1 MFALLLDVLGY
12 NLDAP
17 ITFGTCWARLQTLSA
32 TARAGTLHSC
42 HTEVEPFADIS
53 ISSAPATTTA
63 IPTEMATLTAAA
75 TVAVVAMAV
84 VVVTAAVVE
93 ASVVTAAVTA
103 CPTLART

>member
-1 MFALLLDVLGY
+1 MPRSHSGLVGLG
-12 NLDAP
+12 
-17 ITFGTCWARLQTLSA
+17 CRLCLPRPEREHCTLA
-32 TARAGTLHSC
+32 TRKLN
-42 HTEVEPFADIS
+42 PLADIS

-75 TVAVVAMAV
+75 ATAAVVAMAAVV